1 MSAVFI
7 AIFLVMAV
15 MIYFIT
21 VALRIVAENASKK
34 VNTYFLGKLEDFD
47 KDFDEKLKK
56 LEELRL
62 EKMDMEESIRILEMD
77 HITLEASRFY
87 QPRPIIRDNFIP
99 IAHYIDNNFFEDYK
113 KVKKL
118 LEMDKA
124 EIIRTIME
132 KFPYV
137 GDFQRFTVAQSMLNA
152 LNDEAL
158 YDLCSFTSRE
168 QLRFLN
174 EELKGDANKLL
185 EEFVQ
190 PLTDAEDFDCLE
202 LYNWLKQIVREES
215 PYLMAYLGEEEE
227 DYSHVSPYVI
237 CQYDKNVCEGI
248 RVIYQNKLYDY
259 SVYESRKKN
268 ERIY

>member
-1 MSAVFI
+1 
-7 AIFLVMAV
+7 
-15 MIYFIT
+15 
-21 VALRIVAENASKK
+21 
-34 VNTYFLGKLEDFD
+34 
-47 KDFDEKLKK
+47 
-56 LEELRL
+56 
-62 EKMDMEESIRILEMD
+62 MEE
-77 HITLEASRFY
+77 
-87 QPRPIIRDNFIP
+87 
-99 IAHYIDNNFFEDYK
+99 
-113 KVKKL
+113 
-118 LEMDKA
+118 
-124 EIIRTIME
+124 
-132 KFPYV
+132 FPYV

-158 YDLCSFTSRE
+158 YDLCSFTGRE

-227 DYSHVSPYVI
+227 DYSHVSHYVI